1 MRARIPGIIA
11 IILLLTILLTIP
23 ISAENSNQKKRVIAD
38 TTSLFNKIIYR
49 IQGCG
54 VIHELNDAT
63 ALECP
68 PGVAIRYNLR
78 EDRIFHIVGLGANQQ
93 IMADFV
99 WNTYNSTGEG
109 VVVAVLD
116 TGVNYD
122 HPELSSDVKGGLSFI
137 GFASTNFYSDDHGHG
152 THVAGIITAT
162 GINSQARGVAP
173 DAEIWAGKVCDSS
186 GSCWESDIA
195 EAIEHVVNN
204 QISRIMSISLGGGG
218 TAGPNCNND
227 YLAKKVNWATDQ
239 GVVVVVAAGN
249 SGSLVSSPG
258 CASGAIAVGAVN
270 HDDYV
275 ASFSGR
281 GKALDIVAPG
291 VNMYSTVL
299 NGGYAS
305 WSGTSMATPMVS
317 GTVALLLQ
325 KNSSYTVDQVK
336 SSLYD
341 TADSIGYNSR
351 EEGNGRLNA
360 LGAYEYQPGSNGGPV
375 VNCPKG
381 KQKKGLC

>member
-1 MRARIPGIIA
+1 MIARIPVLVV
-11 IILLLTILLTIP
+11 IILLLMILFTIP

-38 TTSLFNKIIYR
+38 TTSRFYKIIYR

-54 VIHELNDAT
+54 VVHELNDAT

-68 PGVAIRYNLR
+68 PGVAERHNLR
-78 EDRIFHIVGLGANQQ
+78 EDRIFHIVDLGADQQ
-93 IMADFV
+93 IMADTV
-99 WNTYNSTGEG
+99 WNNYNSTGTG
-109 VVVAVLD
+109 VIVAVLD

-122 HPELSSDVKGGLSFI
+122 HAELSSDVGVGLSFI
-137 GFASTNFYSDDHGHG
+137 GFSSTLFYMDDHGHG

-162 GINSQARGVAP
+162 GLRTNTKGVAP
-173 DAEIWAGKVCDSS
+173 DAEIWAAKVCDSS

-195 EAIEHVVNN
+195 KAIEHVVDEE
-204 QISRIMSISLGGGG
+204 ISRIISISLGGGG

-239 GVVVVVAAGN
+239 GVVVVAAAGN
-249 SGSLVSSPG
+249 TGNLVTSPG

-270 HDDYV
+270 QDDYV

-291 VNMYSTVL
+291 VNIYSTVL

-325 KNSSYTVDQVK
+325 KNSSYTVDQLK

-360 LGAYEYQPGSNGGPV
+360 LSAYEYQPVSNDGTV

-381 KQKKGLC
+381 KKKKGLC